1 MCKKGLPAVWT
12 KEKIEEAFAGFVEKN
27 RRLPVAR
34 EMKPQYGLPT
44 RRTFE
49 RYMDTT
55 AQEYAELRYPTLLS
69 ARDERHVQTVLA
81 YRNEVREW
89 SIERLMEA
97 EKNFFAKCGR
107 LPEPYEYTAENGL
120 PMYSVFCRLAKEA
133 FEEII
138 RAQFLE
144 TQELS
149 GPGAHDVSIHS
160 NKIRKETGRGKVPR
174 GLFGIDHPSAGTPLR
189 PFFFQQRKV
198 VFDDE
203 NEKDALCGRNGN
215 DAGHHVYGTAFA
227 AGTGDVAGAIEGT
240 WTDASA
246 QIKTVVNNV
255 VFPVIDLVLAVFF
268 FAKLGMAYF
277 DYRKHGQFE
286 WTAPAILFACL
297 IFTLTAPTYVW
308 TILGM

>member
-149 GPGAHDVSIHS
+149 GP
-160 NKIRKETGRGKVPR
+160 VPR

-215 DAGHHVYGTAFA
+215 DAGHHVYGTRIC
-227 AGTGDVAGAIEGT
+227 GRNRGCG
-240 WTDASA
+240 WC
-246 QIKTVVNNV
+246 
-255 VFPVIDLVLAVFF
+255 
-268 FAKLGMAYF
+268 
-277 DYRKHGQFE
+277 H
-286 WTAPAILFACL
+286 
-297 IFTLTAPTYVW
+297 
-308 TILGM
+308 

>member
-97 EKNFFAKCGR
+97 EKNFFTKCGR

-133 FEEII
+133 LIYKPSQAPN
-138 RAQFLE
+138 RGRWYQ
-144 TQELS
+144 
-149 GPGAHDVSIHS
+149 VSS
-160 NKIRKETGRGKVPR
+160 SPEN
-174 GLFGIDHPSAGTPLR
+174 GLLTVHKTRYDKHNLYSSAGKGVQLYP
-189 PFFFQQRKV
+189 
-198 VFDDE
+198 
-203 NEKDALCGRNGN
+203 
-215 DAGHHVYGTAFA
+215 
-227 AGTGDVAGAIEGT
+227 
-240 WTDASA
+240 AS
-246 QIKTVVNNV
+246 
-255 VFPVIDLVLAVFF
+255 
-268 FAKLGMAYF
+268 
-277 DYRKHGQFE
+277 
-286 WTAPAILFACL
+286 
-297 IFTLTAPTYVW
+297 
-308 TILGM
+308 

>member
-1 MCKKGLPAVWT
+1 MQKRASGSMDQG
-12 KEKIEEAFAGFVEKN
+12 EN
-27 RRLPVAR
+27 RRSLCGICRKEQKAASGKGN
-34 EMKPQYGLPT
+34 EASIGLPT

-49 RYMDTT
+49 RYMDMT

-97 EKNFFAKCGR
+97 EKNFFTKCGR

-149 GPGAHDVSIHS
+149 GP
-160 NKIRKETGRGKVPR
+160 
-174 GLFGIDHPSAGTPLR
+174 
-189 PFFFQQRKV
+189 
-198 VFDDE
+198 
-203 NEKDALCGRNGN
+203 AL
-215 DAGHHVYGTAFA
+215 T
-227 AGTGDVAGAIEGT
+227 
-240 WTDASA
+240 
-246 QIKTVVNNV
+246 
-255 VFPVIDLVLAVFF
+255 
-268 FAKLGMAYF
+268 M
-277 DYRKHGQFE
+277 
-286 WTAPAILFACL
+286 
-297 IFTLTAPTYVW
+297 
-308 TILGM
+308 

>member
-138 RAQFLE
+138 RG
-144 TQELS
+144 S
-149 GPGAHDVSIHS
+149 VPGNTGTEWTCAHDVSIHS

-215 DAGHHVYGTAFA
+215 DAGHHVYGTRIC
-227 AGTGDVAGAIEGT
+227 GRNRGCG
-240 WTDASA
+240 WC
-246 QIKTVVNNV
+246 
-255 VFPVIDLVLAVFF
+255 
-268 FAKLGMAYF
+268 
-277 DYRKHGQFE
+277 H
-286 WTAPAILFACL
+286 
-297 IFTLTAPTYVW
+297 
-308 TILGM
+308 

>member
-1 MCKKGLPAVWT
+1 MNYYET

-97 EKNFFAKCGR
+97 EKNFFTKCGR

-149 GPGAHDVSIHS
+149 GP
-160 NKIRKETGRGKVPR
+160 
-174 GLFGIDHPSAGTPLR
+174 
-189 PFFFQQRKV
+189 
-198 VFDDE
+198 
-203 NEKDALCGRNGN
+203 
-215 DAGHHVYGTAFA
+215 
-227 AGTGDVAGAIEGT
+227 
-240 WTDASA
+240 
-246 QIKTVVNNV
+246 
-255 VFPVIDLVLAVFF
+255 VLT
-268 FAKLGMAYF
+268 M
-277 DYRKHGQFE
+277 
-286 WTAPAILFACL
+286 
-297 IFTLTAPTYVW
+297 
-308 TILGM
+308 